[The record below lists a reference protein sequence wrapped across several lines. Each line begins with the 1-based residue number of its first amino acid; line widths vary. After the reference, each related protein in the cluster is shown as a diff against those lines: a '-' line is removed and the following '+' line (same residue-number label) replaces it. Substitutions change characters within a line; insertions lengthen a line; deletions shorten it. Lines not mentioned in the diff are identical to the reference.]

1 MKSPK
6 LKHLH
11 LKASSILKRV
21 LSPTV
26 VALGLVLAVAPLAQA
41 QEFATRPVT
50 LVVPYPAA
58 GAADMFGRSIAQA
71 LEIALKQTVVVENRP
86 GAGGNLGMTYVSRA
100 KPDGYT
106 IGLGT
111 IGTQTINQFIYPEMQ
126 FDPAKDLIPIA
137 LVSTTPNV
145 LSVAAS
151 SPWKTLQDVINAAKQ
166 AKDKKLTYGTPG
178 IGSSV
183 HLTAAYFEAVT
194 GIELLHIPF
203 KGLSAS
209 LPALIGGQIDLL
221 FDNLP
226 GTINQINEG
235 GRIRGIAVTS
245 AERSPQAPSL
255 PTFAESGAAG
265 FDVTAW
271 FAIYAPHGTPAP
283 VIEKLIAAA
292 REGLQSDK
300 IVQAY
305 AKMAATPGNRFG
317 PDLGAFEQAERAK
330 WGKLV
335 KERGIKAE

>member
-1 MKSPK
+1 MKHPYFVRRILCSAFAVVS
-6 LKHLH
+6 LLTVG
-11 LKASSILKRV
+11 AS
-21 LSPTV
+21 
-26 VALGLVLAVAPLAQA
+26 VAYA
-41 QEFATRPVT
+41 QEFPSRPLT

-58 GAADMFGRSIAQA
+58 GAADMFGRSMAQA
-71 LEIALKQTVVVENRP
+71 LELALKQTVVVENRP
-86 GAGGNLGMTYVSRA
+86 GAGGNVGMTYVSRA
-100 KPDGYT
+100 KPDGYV

-126 FDPAKDLIPIA
+126 FDPEKDLTPIA

-145 LSVAAS
+145 LSVAAT

-166 AKDKKLTYGTPG
+166 AKDRKLTYGTPG

-194 GIELLHIPF
+194 GIELLHVPF
-203 KGLSAS
+203 KGVSAS

-226 GTINQINEG
+226 GTINQINDG
-235 GRIRGIAVTS
+235 SRIRGIAVTS

-271 FAIYAPHGTPAP
+271 FAIYAPRGTPAA
-283 VIEKLIAAA
+283 VMDKLIAAS
-292 REGLQSDK
+292 REGLKTDK
-300 IVQAY
+300 VVQAY

-317 PDLGAFEQAERAK
+317 PELGAFEQAERAK

>member
-1 MKSPK
+1 
-6 LKHLH
+6 
-11 LKASSILKRV
+11 
-21 LSPTV
+21 
-26 VALGLVLAVAPLAQA
+26 
-41 QEFATRPVT
+41 
-50 LVVPYPAA
+50 
-58 GAADMFGRSIAQA
+58 
-71 LEIALKQTVVVENRP
+71 
-86 GAGGNLGMTYVSRA
+86 MTYVSRA
-100 KPDGYT
+100 KPDGYV

-126 FDPAKDLIPIA
+126 FDPEKDLMPIA

-145 LSVAAS
+145 LSVAAT
-151 SPWKTLQDVINAAKQ
+151 SPWKNLQDVINAAKQ

-203 KGLSAS
+203 KGVSAS

-245 AERSPQAPSL
+245 AERSPQAPNL

-271 FAIYAPHGTPAP
+271 FAIYAPRGTPAA
-283 VIEKLIAAA
+283 VMDKLIAAS
-292 REGLQSDK
+292 REGLKTDK
-300 IVQAY
+300 VVQAY

-317 PDLGAFEQAERAK
+317 PELGAFEQAERAK

>member
-1 MKSPK
+1 MKHPHFVRRLLFSAFAVAG
-6 LKHLH
+6 LLST
-11 LKASSILKRV
+11 ASS
-21 LSPTV
+21 V
-26 VALGLVLAVAPLAQA
+26 VQA
-41 QEFATRPVT
+41 QDFPSRPMT

-58 GAADMFGRSIAQA
+58 GAADMFGRSMAQA
-71 LEIALKQTVVVENRP
+71 LEGALKQTVVVENRP
-86 GAGGNLGMTYVSRA
+86 GAGGNVGMTYVSRA
-100 KPDGYT
+100 KPDGYV

-126 FDPAKDLIPIA
+126 FDPEKDLMPIA

-145 LSVAAS
+145 LSVAAT
-151 SPWKTLQDVINAAKQ
+151 SPWKNLQDVINAAKQ

-203 KGLSAS
+203 KGVSAS

-245 AERSPQAPSL
+245 AERSPQAPNL

-271 FAIYAPHGTPAP
+271 FAIYAPRGTPAA
-283 VIEKLIAAA
+283 VMDKLSAAS
-292 REGLQSDK
+292 REGLKTDK
-300 IVQAY
+300 VVQAY

-317 PDLGAFEQAERAK
+317 PELGAFEQAERAK

-335 KERGIKAE
+335 KDRGIKAE

>member
-1 MKSPK
+1 MKHPHFVRRLLCSAFAVAG
-6 LKHLH
+6 LFST
-11 LKASSILKRV
+11 ASS
-21 LSPTV
+21 V
-26 VALGLVLAVAPLAQA
+26 VQA
-41 QEFATRPVT
+41 QDFPSRPMT

-58 GAADMFGRSIAQA
+58 GAADMFGRSMAQA
-71 LEIALKQTVVVENRP
+71 LEGVLKQTVVVENRP
-86 GAGGNLGMTYVSRA
+86 GAGGNVGMTYVSRA
-100 KPDGYT
+100 KPDGYV

-126 FDPAKDLIPIA
+126 FDPEKDLMPIA

-145 LSVAAS
+145 LSVAAT
-151 SPWKTLQDVINAAKQ
+151 SPWKNLQDVINAAKQ

-194 GIELLHIPF
+194 GIELLHVPF

-245 AERSPQAPSL
+245 AERSPQAPNL

-271 FAIYAPHGTPAP
+271 FAIYAPRGTPAA
-283 VIEKLIAAA
+283 VMDKLIAAS
-292 REGLQSDK
+292 REGLKTDK
-300 IVQAY
+300 VVQAY
-305 AKMAATPGNRFG
+305 AKMAAAPGNRFG
-317 PDLGAFEQAERAK
+317 PELGAFEQAERAK

>member
-1 MKSPK
+1 MKYP
-6 LKHLH
+6 HFVRR
-11 LKASSILKRV
+11 ILFSAFAAAG
-21 LSPTV
+21 LLTV
-26 VALGLVLAVAPLAQA
+26 GTPMVQA
-41 QEFATRPVT
+41 QEFPSRPMT

-58 GAADMFGRSIAQA
+58 GAADMFGRSMAQA
-71 LEIALKQTVVVENRP
+71 LEAALKQTVVVENRP
-86 GAGGNLGMTYVSRA
+86 GAGGNVGMTYVSRA
-100 KPDGYT
+100 KPDGYV

-126 FDPAKDLIPIA
+126 FDPEKDLTPIA

-145 LSVAAS
+145 LSVAAT
-151 SPWKTLQDVINAAKQ
+151 SPWKNLQDVINAAKQ

-194 GIELLHIPF
+194 GIELLHVPF
-203 KGLSAS
+203 KGVSAS

-226 GTINQINEG
+226 GTINQINDG
-235 GRIRGIAVTS
+235 SRIRGIAVTS
-245 AERSPQAPSL
+245 AERSAQAPNL
-255 PTFAESGAAG
+255 PTFAESGATG

-271 FAIYAPHGTPAP
+271 FAIYAPRGTPQA
-283 VIEKLIAAA
+283 VMDKLIAAS
-292 REGLQSDK
+292 REGLK
-300 IVQAY
+300 TEKVVQAY

-317 PDLGAFEQAERAK
+317 PELGAFEQAERAK